1 MYSQL
6 KEEMDKLSADR
17 ASIDLRRKEA
27 EGQLQS
33 REVKIRSLDNENNAL
48 RKRIEEMENNE
59 GKRKEAVQR
68 AELELVAREEQ
79 LKHIRGEL

>member
-48 RKRIEEMENNE
+48 RKRIEEMEKN
-59 GKRKEAVQR
+59 
-68 AELELVAREEQ
+68 
-79 LKHIRGEL
+79 